1 MSAPSG
7 VAIEAIDVEKDF
19 GHVQALRGASIRVHR
34 GEIVGLV
41 GDNGAG
47 KSTLMKIMCGALQP
61 DAGEVRIFG
70 RHVALRTVREAHAEG
85 VDTVYQDLALAPDL
99 TVAESVFLGHELLSE
114 GWTRHIGL
122 VSRRRMGREADAALR
137 LLGIE
142 LPSVNVRIS
151 ALSGGQ
157 RQAVAIARAVKWAR
171 KVMLMD
177 EPTAALGTRQTEIVV
192 NTIRAAADGGLAILM
207 ISHDVPHML
216 KLAHRIVVLRHG
228 AVAEEMRAEEASIPR
243 IVSAMIGGSEASVAA
258 G

>member
-1 MSAPSG
+1 MA
-7 VAIEAIDVEKDF
+7 
-19 GHVQALRGASIRVHR
+19 
-34 GEIVGLV
+34 
-41 GDNGAG
+41 
-47 KSTLMKIMCGALQP
+47 
-61 DAGEVRIFG
+61 
-70 RHVALRTVREAHAEG
+70 
-85 VDTVYQDLALAPDL
+85 
-99 TVAESVFLGHELLSE
+99 
-114 GWTRHIGL
+114 
-122 VSRRRMGREADAALR
+122 READAALR
-137 LLGIE
+137 LLGIT

-192 NTIRAAADGGLAILM
+192 NTIRAAAEGGLAILI

-228 AVAEEMRAEEASIPR
+228 AVAQEMRAEEASIPR
-243 IVSAMIGGSEASVAA
+243 IVSAMIGGSEVSVAA